1 MEASAYQ
8 PLFLIIVTLLC
19 LITGYRY
26 ISSDGD
32 ILQRTQEGWLF
43 SLVLSIVFVLWIGM
57 RPVSGVYFGD
67 TINYALIYANMN
79 LGTVKIDWHSE
90 WIWQW
95 FTMGCKKAGL
105 NVHIY
110 FVLIEA
116 GYILSAWI
124 AVKKFL
130 PNHPMLGM
138 LFVWSSLMFF
148 TFGTNGLRNGL
159 ACHLILL
166 AMAFLF
172 DDKYITGS
180 LLCLIALGIHRSV
193 MLPIV
198 AIVVGLFLIKD
209 VKISI
214 GFWFLSILVSLI
226 AGDTVTSFLVSL
238 TFDDRL
244 SSYTSSDTDMSQFSS
259 TGFRWD
265 FLLYSAMPICMAW
278 YVCVKRQIQ
287 DNWYNALCVTY
298 CLCNAFWI
306 IVIRSSFSNR
316 FAYLSWFLYP
326 LMIAYPLVNL
336 PVWKDQDQKIGLILL
351 SYCGF
356 TLFMQFIY
364 W

>member
-1 MEASAYQ
+1 
-8 PLFLIIVTLLC
+8 
-19 LITGYRY
+19 
-26 ISSDGD
+26 
-32 ILQRTQEGWLF
+32 
-43 SLVLSIVFVLWIGM
+43 
-57 RPVSGVYFGD
+57 
-67 TINYALIYANMN
+67 
-79 LGTVKIDWHSE
+79 
-90 WIWQW
+90 
-95 FTMGCKKAGL
+95 
-105 NVHIY
+105 
-110 FVLIEA
+110 
-116 GYILSAWI
+116 
-124 AVKKFL
+124 
-130 PNHPMLGM
+130 
-138 LFVWSSLMFF
+138 
-148 TFGTNGLRNGL
+148 
-159 ACHLILL
+159 
-166 AMAFLF
+166 
-172 DDKYITGS
+172 
-180 LLCLIALGIHRSV
+180 

-209 VKISI
+209 VKVSI
-214 GFWFLSILVSLI
+214 EFWLLSILVSLV
-226 AGDTVTSFLVSL
+226 AGDTVTSFLASL

-265 FLLYSAMPICMAW
+265 FLLYSAMPVCMAW